1 MNSGNIKVVAAM
13 ILAVLSALLLSVN
26 IANAD
31 SPLNVGLGLPS
42 SVDRGV
48 PFSISIIVTNKTNTS
63 VTFSKVAVG
72 YLLQDLKVKGPFE
85 VDTSQ
90 HTVPAFGTISFNVSF
105 TINYSPGAI
114 VPVTVV
120 LAQNSY
126 DKDSII
132 GAGMAG
138 VKVK

>member
-1 MNSGNIKVVAAM
+1 MKSSNTKVITSM
-13 ILAVLSALLLSVN
+13 ILTVVLALFFSVN
-26 IANAD
+26 VANAGP
-31 SPLNVGLGLPS
+31 PLNVGIGLPS
-42 SVDRGV
+42 VVERGV
-48 PFSISIIVTNKTNTS
+48 PFPISITVTNDTTS
-63 VTFSKVAVG
+63 SITFSKVAVG
-72 YLLQDLKVKGPFE
+72 YLLQDLKIKGPYE

-90 HTVPAFGTISFNVSF
+90 HTVPAKNTITFNVTF
-105 TINYSPGAI
+105 TINYSPGTI
-114 VPVTVV
+114 VPVSVV